1 MIYMRNVYYT
11 YILYGTLFLIS
22 NSLWLANLRRP
33 VRDTLINISLKMW
46 GVEILRSG
54 DFPFWVNNARYGFSI
69 FILQYF
75 HVFTFTFLI
84 APFGTTYNL
93 HTFIIESFIWQ
104 LVGVIGMYCLARQF
118 LRITASAAACA
129 ISFVA
134 SGSVWLGGTLGALEA
149 GYSGVPWV
157 LLGVTWATRSTT
169 LYGHARS
176 LATITLGYVWMVSS
190 GYPQT
195 WLSLPVFAIPFTLI
209 LAGSSLRPALAALAT
224 CASAVSLSLLI
235 LSPVI
240 VETLATPPF
249 AGEVRPAYNSDEG
262 ALPLAGYFGRLVANP
277 TYTPGATVIHP
288 NSGLPLYIGL
298 LGATVLPWRVASSL
312 YQVAPRLRATVTIA
326 AVASLSFAS
335 LPATTGHPSIGT
347 TQANLAAAGVIL
359 LILAVSP
366 LPPLSWRRDELALL
380 SLVAVAWV
388 CATDNFLGSLIRQSI
403 PPISWSRW
411 SFGYLGISVVPELLL
426 VWMTLERLTLTAA
439 NTRTDRRWHGH
450 LPTALCLVVVATLA
464 TCLVW
469 FPGAHPSA
477 TSLSGESRTGLLSLI
492 WSIAV
497 LVVLTG
503 FALIFRFAQRVAR
516 PFLLASGATLL
527 VGTLLASTVLAPNEA
542 LVHAYVSLP
551 GPGTL
556 TADAI
561 HSIIVAAAI
570 ALVSRCHP
578 PRKVITAIA
587 AIAMLDVIAAKP
599 RYLADTDMV
608 LGGQPLHDVG
618 APPHLDFVGTSR
630 NEHATAS
637 FFGGRPSSVAWTGVV
652 PQTAALEQEFG
663 NPPLFDQ
670 FVHFP
675 AAWTV
680 TGPASASFTP
690 ESLRGSPHQTDA
702 TPSSLVTTPDCPLYT
717 APDAPEPSAKVTKFL
732 SAYVQLS
739 YDSACTRLLVY
750 TDTWAQGW
758 SATIDGY
765 PVEVIKL
772 NGAIR
777 GVSVPAGSHTLEWT
791 YRPAYWAITKWISIS
806 GLLVTGACLAWGL
819 WPDRCLGRQ
828 PAR

>member
-1 MIYMRNVYYT
+1 
-11 YILYGTLFLIS
+11 
-22 NSLWLANLRRP
+22 
-33 VRDTLINISLKMW
+33 MW
-46 GVEILRSG
+46 GVEVLRSG
-54 DFPFWVNNARYGFSI
+54 DFPFWINNARYGFSA

-75 HVFTFTFLI
+75 QSFTYLFLI
-84 APFGTTYNL
+84 SPFVVSYTLQN
-93 HTFIIESFIWQ
+93 FIFESFVSK
-104 LVGVIGMYCLARQF
+104 LVGVIGMYYLACQF
-118 LRITASAAACA
+118 LRSTAPAAACA
-129 ISFVA
+129 ISFAA
-134 SGSVWLGGTLGALEA
+134 SGSFWLGGTLGALEA
-149 GYSGVPWV
+149 SYSSVPWV
-157 LLGVTWATRSTT
+157 LLGVTR
-169 LYGHARS
+169 
-176 LATITLGYVWMVSS
+176 ATIATTFRERARALSIIALGYVWMVST
-190 GYPQT
+190 GYPQI
-195 WLSLPVFAIPFTLI
+195 WLSLPVFAIPFTFI
-209 LAGSSLRPALAALAT
+209 FAGFSQRRMLGVLAT

-249 AGEVRPAYNSDEG
+249 AGEVRPSYNPDEG
-262 ALPLAGYFGRLVANP
+262 ALPLAGYFGRLIVNP
-277 TYTPGATVIHP
+277 TYTPGATDIHP
-288 NSGLPLYIGL
+288 NSGIPLYIGL
-298 LGATVLPWRVASSL
+298 LGATVLPWRIASSL
-312 YQVAPRLRATVTIA
+312 YQVAPRLRAIVTIT
-326 AVASLSFAS
+326 AVASLSVAS
-335 LPATTGHPSIGT
+335 LPATTGHPALGT

-359 LILAVSP
+359 LVLAVSP
-366 LPPLSWRRDELALL
+366 LPPLSWRRNELALL

-426 VWMTLERLTLTAA
+426 VWMTLERLTLAEA
-439 NTRTDRRWHGH
+439 DVRTDRQWRAQ

-469 FPGAHPSA
+469 FPGASPTA

-503 FALIFRFAQRVAR
+503 FAVIFRFAQRFAH
-516 PFLLASGATLL
+516 PFLLASGTTLL
-527 VGTLLASTVLAPNEA
+527 VGTLLASTGLAPNEA

-556 TADAI
+556 AADAT

-570 ALVSRCHP
+570 ALVSRSYP
-578 PRKVITAIA
+578 SRTVITAIA
-587 AIAMLDVIAAKP
+587 AIATLDVIAAKP

-608 LGGQPLHDVG
+608 LGGQPFHDIGV
-618 APPHLDFVGTSR
+618 APHLDFVGTSR

-637 FFGGRPSSVAWTGVV
+637 FFGGRPSSLAWTGVV

-702 TPSSLVTTPDCPLYT
+702 TPSSLVSTPDCPLYT

>member
-1 MIYMRNVYYT
+1 
-11 YILYGTLFLIS
+11 
-22 NSLWLANLRRP
+22 
-33 VRDTLINISLKMW
+33 MW
-46 GVEILRSG
+46 GFEVLRSG
-54 DFPFWVNNARYGFSI
+54 DLPFWVNNARYGFSI

-75 HVFTFTFLI
+75 QSFTLLFLI
-84 APFGTTYNL
+84 APFWKFYNL
-93 HTFIIESFIWQ
+93 HTFIFESFVWQ

-118 LRITASAAACA
+118 VRSPASAAACA
-129 ISFVA
+129 ISFTA
-134 SGSVWLGGTLGALEA
+134 SGSFWLGGTLGALEA
-149 GYSGVPWV
+149 SYSSVPWV
-157 LLGVTWATRSTT
+157 LLGVTRATIAITFRER
-169 LYGHARS
+169 ARALS
-176 LATITLGYVWMVSS
+176 TITLGYVWMVST

-195 WLSLPVFAIPFTLI
+195 WLSLPIFAIPFTLI
-209 LAGSSLRPALAALAT
+209 LAGSSQRRALGALAT

-240 VETLATPPF
+240 VETLTTPPF
-249 AGEVRPAYNSDEG
+249 GGEVRPSYNPDEG
-262 ALPLAGYFGRLVANP
+262 ALPLAGYFGRLIVNP
-277 TYTPGATVIHP
+277 TYTPGATDIHP
-288 NSGLPLYIGL
+288 NSGIPLYIGL
-298 LGATVLPWRVASSL
+298 LGATVLPWRIASSL

-335 LPATTGHPSIGT
+335 LPASAGHPSLGT

-359 LILAVSP
+359 LVLAVSP
-366 LPPLSWRRDELALL
+366 LPPLPWRRNELALL

-426 VWMTLERLTLTAA
+426 VWMTLERLTLAEA
-439 NTRTDRRWHGH
+439 NVRIDRRWHVQ

-469 FPGAHPSA
+469 FPGADTSA
-477 TSLSGESRTGLLSLI
+477 TSLSGESRLGLLSLI
-492 WSIAV
+492 WSIAC

-503 FALIFRFAQRVAR
+503 FAVIFRFAQRFAH
-516 PFLLASGATLL
+516 PFLLASGAALL
-527 VGTLLASTVLAPNEA
+527 VGTLLAGTVFSPNEA

-551 GPGTL
+551 GPGSL
-556 TADAI
+556 TPDAI

-570 ALVSRCHP
+570 ALVSRSHSP
-578 PRKVITAIA
+578 HTVITAIA

-608 LGGQPLHDVG
+608 LGGQPFHDIGV
-618 APPHLDFVGTSR
+618 APHLDFVGTSR

-637 FFGGRPSSVAWTGVV
+637 FFGGRPSSLAWPGVV

-680 TGPASASFTP
+680 TGPASAWFTP
-690 ESLRGSPHQTDA
+690 ESLRGSPHRTDA
-702 TPSSLVTTPDCPLYT
+702 DPSSLVSTPDCPPYA
-717 APDAPEPSAKVTKFL
+717 APNAPNPSAEVTKFL
-732 SAYVQLS
+732 SAYVQVS
-739 YDSACTRLLVY
+739 YKSACKRLLVY

-758 SATIDGY
+758 SAKIDGH
-765 PVEVIKL
+765 PVGVIKL

-777 GVSVPAGSHTLEWT
+777 GVFIEAGSHTLEWT
-791 YRPAYWAITKWISIS
+791 YRPAYWALTKWMSIS
-806 GLLVTGACLAWGL
+806 GLLVSGACLAWGL
-819 WPDRCLGRQ
+819 WPDWFLRRQ
-828 PAR
+828 PTQ